1 MINNESMKL
10 CYSTHIN
17 VDLFLPPL
25 EKRAYEILA
34 VRVKI
39 LYYKWTWYKAI
50 PFERTLKYWK
60 LS

>member
-1 MINNESMKL
+1 MYFYKISNKIYVHLIMINNESMKL

-34 VRVKI
+34 VRVNV
-39 LYYKWTWYKAI
+39 LYYKWT
-50 PFERTLKYWK
+50 
-60 LS
+60 